1 MVPTLHA
8 AAQEYVRLVAQPL
21 FGAPQREV
29 ELREARATD
38 VAHLATLHGVPD
50 PCDGVTIRRVAR
62 KLLQMD
68 ALVSSGGQEVL
79 AGLAAVTWGSIPDAE
94 EYAANPT
101 QEQAQETDYLGAR
114 TWAS

>member
-1 MVPTLHA
+1 LWRSRSLA
-8 AAQEYVRLVAQPL
+8 R
-21 FGAPQREV
+21 RSRDV
-29 ELREARATD
+29 ELRKARATD

-94 EYAANPT
+94 EYAANPA

-114 TWAS
+114 NWAS